1 MQFAAAGR
9 IGLVDMIIPRLC
21 LNSVALSGIRTTP
34 SKNCSPGS
42 FLPPGLQHFIA
53 YPSGF
58 APAILDTAS
67 IQGSFC
73 HLLCLQNGGCSAP
86 APQAE
91 KCSRSSLRGKFR
103 KGGLPACPWRRKH
116 GSRNAG
122 KGKGRFRRKS
132 VWRWRKSRTQDFFH
146 IMLARRV
153 SRTEASLR
161 NCAALSFICT

>member
-42 FLPPGLQHFIA
+42 FFTAGAAALHRLSLRFCTGHFGYGKHPGQLLP
-53 YPSGF
+53 F
-58 APAILDTAS
+58 ALPAKWGMQCTRPA
-67 IQGSFC
+67 
-73 HLLCLQNGGCSAP
+73 GG
-86 APQAE
+86 
-91 KCSRSSLRGKFR
+91 KCSRRRSAGQFI

-122 KGKGRFRRKS
+122 KSKGRFRRKS

-153 SRTEASLR
+153 SRTETSLR

>member
-21 LNSVALSGIRTTP
+21 LNSVALSGIRTTS
-34 SKNCSPGS
+34 SKNCSPGGKK
-42 FLPPGLQHFIA
+42 LPGLQFFIA

-103 KGGLPACPWRRKH
+103 KGGLPACPWRRKRK
-116 GSRNAG
+116 SRNAG
-122 KGKGRFRRKS
+122 KGKGRFRRRN
-132 VWRWRKSRTQDFFH
+132 VWRWRKSRAQDFFH

-153 SRTEASLR
+153 SRTETSLR
-161 NCAALSFICT
+161 KCAALSFICT

>member
-1 MQFAAAGR
+1 M
-9 IGLVDMIIPRLC
+9 VDMIIPRLC

-91 KCSRSSLRGKFR
+91 KCSRSSLR
-103 KGGLPACPWRRKH
+103 
-116 GSRNAG
+116 
-122 KGKGRFRRKS
+122 
-132 VWRWRKSRTQDFFH
+132 
-146 IMLARRV
+146 
-153 SRTEASLR
+153 
-161 NCAALSFICT
+161 

>member
-1 MQFAAAGR
+1 MQFAVVER

-21 LNSVALSGIRTTP
+21 RNSVALSGIRTTP

-103 KGGLPACPWRRKH
+103 KGGLPAHGDVSTKAGMRERAKDGFGGKASGGGGKAERKIF
-116 GSRNAG
+116 SM
-122 KGKGRFRRKS
+122 
-132 VWRWRKSRTQDFFH
+132 
-146 IMLARRV
+146 MLARKV
-153 SRTEASLR
+153 NRTETSLR

>member
-34 SKNCSPGS
+34 SKNCSTGS

-67 IQGSFC
+67 AGAAAI
-73 HLLCLQNGGCSAP
+73 CSAYKE
-86 APQAE
+86 AQCALYAENVRPQ
-91 KCSRSSLRGKFR
+91 KLRGKIM
-103 KGGLPACPWRRKH
+103 KGGLPACPWRRKY

-122 KGKGRFRRKS
+122 KSKGRFRRKS

-161 NCAALSFICT
+161 KCAALSFICT